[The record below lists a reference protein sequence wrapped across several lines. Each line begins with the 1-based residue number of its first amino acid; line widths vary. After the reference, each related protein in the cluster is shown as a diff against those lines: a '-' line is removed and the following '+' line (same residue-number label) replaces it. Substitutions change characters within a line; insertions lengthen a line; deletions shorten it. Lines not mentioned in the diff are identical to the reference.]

1 MHKRLP
7 SRKLKIVF
15 GFYLRLEWRR
25 WVVTFHRPRAAA
37 VRKKR

>member
-1 MHKRLP
+1 MSARFP

-25 WVVTFHRPRAAA
+25 WVMTFHRPRVAA
-37 VRKKR
+37 VHKKR